1 MSHRR
6 KGNGHNGHGR
16 VIQGD
21 LIEFDMV
28 ALAGADPY
36 EGSCGRCAK
45 QGRCDRGE
53 EVAAMVARM
62 REKAVAEGRIPGEM
76 ISGCDE
82 FESKAIDTK

>member
-6 KGNGHNGHGR
+6 KGNGHNGHWR

-28 ALAGADPY
+28 APAGVDPY
-36 EGSCGRCAK
+36 RASCARCARQGRCA
-45 QGRCDRGE
+45 RGE